1 MIGVM
6 MTIPRDVLR
15 FEVLLYLSLL
25 VDALSAAFFGAGEDS
40 AARASVALFSAIV
53 IAAYVGLVWL
63 AARRQKNWARW
74 TTFGFF
80 VFTVILYIQ
89 SFGELAFSAG
99 TLVDMLSLALSAL
112 GFYFA
117 FTSEAQQWFK
127 GANP

>member
-1 MIGVM
+1 MIGVA
-6 MTIPRDVLR
+6 MTVPRDILR

-40 AARASVALFSAIV
+40 AARASVSLFSAVV
-53 IAAYVGLVWL
+53 IAAFVGLVWL

-80 VFTVILYIQ
+80 VLTVILYIQ

-117 FTSEAQQWFK
+117 FTSEAQQWFN